1 MIPET
6 DLYATAFFLADHASV
21 ENGKV
26 YVNGGFFNQM
36 QFATFPASATFSVVG
51 VLNIPWSAQNQPHK
65 FAVHF
70 TDADGHRLDG
80 EFHGEFQVTPNPE
93 AGIGDPFLMPIA
105 ANANGF
111 AFQGPGQ
118 FSAVLLID
126 GEEMSRWGFR
136 VNAVVPPQVP
146 GAGAIPGGVGP
157 ADIPR
162 F

>member
-6 DLYATAFFLADHASV
+6 DLYATAFFLADHAAV

-51 VLNIPWSAQNQPHK
+51 IMNIPWSAQNQSHR

-70 TDADGHRLDG
+70 TDADGHQLDG
-80 EFHGEFQVTPNPE
+80 EFSGEFQVTPNPE

-111 AFQGPGQ
+111 IFQGPGHY
-118 FSAVLLID
+118 SAVLMID
-126 GEEMSRWGFR
+126 DDEKSRWSFR
-136 VNAVVPPQVP
+136 VNALTPPQGQP
-146 GAGAIPGGVGP
+146 GAPAGGSGP

>member
-6 DLYATAFFLADHASV
+6 DLYATAFFLADHAAV

-36 QFATFPASATFSVVG
+36 QFATFPAAATFSVVG
-51 VLNIPWSAQNQPHK
+51 ILNIPWSAQNQPHR

-70 TDADGHRLDG
+70 TDADGHQLDG
-80 EFHGEFQVTPNPE
+80 EFSGEFQVTPNLE

-111 AFQGPGQ
+111 VFQGPGH
-118 FSAVLLID
+118 FSAVLLVD
-126 GEEMSRWGFR
+126 GDELSRWSFK
-136 VNAVVPPQVP
+136 VNAAAAPQAP
-146 GAGAIPGGVGP
+146 GDGVAPGGSGP

>member
-6 DLYATAFFLADHASV
+6 DLYATAFFLADHAAV

-36 QFATFPASATFSVVG
+36 QFATFPAAATFSVVG
-51 VLNIPWSAQNQPHK
+51 ILNIPWSAQNQPHR

-70 TDADGHRLDG
+70 TDADGHQLDG
-80 EFHGEFQVTPNPE
+80 EFSGEFQVTPNLE
-93 AGIGDPFLMPIA
+93 NGIGDPFLMPIA

-111 AFQGPGQ
+111 VFQGPGH
-118 FSAVLLID
+118 FSAVLLVD
-126 GEEMSRWGFR
+126 GDELSRWSFK
-136 VNAVVPPQVP
+136 VNAATPPQVP
-146 GAGAIPGGVGP
+146 GGGVAPGGAGP

>member
-6 DLYATAFFLADHASV
+6 DLYAAAFFLADHASV

-36 QFATFPASATFSVVG
+36 QFATFPAAATFSVVG
-51 VLNIPWSAQNQPHK
+51 VINIPWSAQNQPHR

-70 TDADGHRLDG
+70 TDADAHRLDG
-80 EFHGEFQVTPNPE
+80 EFNGEFQVTPNPE
-93 AGIGDPFLMPIA
+93 AGVGDPFLMPIA

-111 AFQGPGQ
+111 VFPRPGHY
-118 FSAVLLID
+118 SAVLTID
-126 GEEMSRWGFR
+126 SEELSRWSLK
-136 VNAVVPPQVP
+136 VNAVAPPAGQ
-146 GAGAIPGGVGP
+146 GAGSS
-157 ADIPR
+157 DIPR

>member
-36 QFATFPASATFSVVG
+36 QFATFPAAANFSVVG
-51 VLNIPWSAQNQPHK
+51 ILNIPWSSQNQPHK

-70 TDADGHRLDG
+70 TDADAHQLDG
-80 EFHGEFQVTPNPE
+80 EFSGEFQVTPNPE
-93 AGIGDPFLMPIA
+93 AGVGDPFLMPIA
-105 ANANGF
+105 ANASGF
-111 AFQGPGQ
+111 VFQGPGRY
-118 FSAVLLID
+118 SAVLLVD
-126 GEEMSRWGFR
+126 GDELSRWSFR
-136 VNAVVPPQVP
+136 VNAVTPPQVP
-146 GAGAIPGGVGP
+146 GGGIAPGGAGP

>member
-6 DLYATAFFLADHASV
+6 DLFATAFFLADHAAV

-36 QFATFPASATFSVVG
+36 QFASFPVAATFSVVG
-51 VLNIPWSAQNQPHK
+51 ILNIPWSAQNQPHK

-70 TDADGHRLDG
+70 TDADGHQLDG
-80 EFHGEFQVTPNPE
+80 EFSGEFQVTPNPE

-111 AFQGPGQ
+111 VFQGPGH
-118 FSAVLLID
+118 FSAVLLVD
-126 GEEMSRWGFR
+126 GEELSRWSFK
-136 VNAVVPPQVP
+136 VNAVVVPPGP
-146 GAGAIPGGVGP
+146 GRGAGP

>member
-6 DLYATAFFLADHASV
+6 DLYATAFFLADHAAV

-36 QFATFPASATFSVVG
+36 QFATFPAAATFSVVG
-51 VLNIPWSAQNQPHK
+51 ILNIPWSAQNQPHR

-70 TDADGHRLDG
+70 TDADGHQLDG
-80 EFHGEFQVTPNPE
+80 EFSGEFQVTPNPE

-111 AFQGPGQ
+111 LFQGPGH
-118 FSAVLLID
+118 FSAVLLVD
-126 GEEMSRWGFR
+126 GEELSRWSFK
-136 VNAVVPPQVP
+136 VNAAVPPQAQGGVAP
-146 GAGAIPGGVGP
+146 GAAGP